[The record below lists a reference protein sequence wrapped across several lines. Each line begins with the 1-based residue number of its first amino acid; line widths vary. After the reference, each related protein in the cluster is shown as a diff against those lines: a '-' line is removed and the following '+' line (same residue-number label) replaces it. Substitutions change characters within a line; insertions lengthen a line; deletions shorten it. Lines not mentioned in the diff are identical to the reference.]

1 MSENRKKDWTRTRIY
16 RELRNAMLA
25 DLKNAG
31 LDQPPYVDQVNEYMV
46 AWCLLRELDADI
58 EARGIR
64 VEYRNGSQH
73 GMKENESIGS
83 KIRLRGRMDEIFRNL
98 GYAEKARKARA
109 AAAEAQTAAESEIND
124 DL

>member
-31 LDQPPYVDQVNEYMV
+31 LDQPPYVDQVNEYMA

-73 GMKENESIGS
+73 GMKGNESIGS

>member
-1 MSENRKKDWTRTRIY
+1 MENKKKDWTRTKTY

-25 DLKNAG
+25 DLETAG
-31 LDQPPYVDQVNEYMV
+31 LNQPPYVDQVNEYMT

-64 VEYRNGSQH
+64 VEYRNGSQC

-98 GYAEKARKARA
+98 GYAERARKARA
-109 AAAEAQTAAESEIND
+109 AAEEARAAAESETD
-124 DL
+124 DAL